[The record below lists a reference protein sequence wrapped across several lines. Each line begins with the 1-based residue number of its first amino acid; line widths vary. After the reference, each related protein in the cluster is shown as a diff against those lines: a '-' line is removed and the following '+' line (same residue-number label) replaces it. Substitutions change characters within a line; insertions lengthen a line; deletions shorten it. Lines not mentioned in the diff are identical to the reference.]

1 MGARAVELTFVKE
14 KLLQLLV
21 LWRLKMKAGFIGLG
35 RMGQAMARRLLDGG
49 HDLGVYNR
57 TADKLKPL
65 IGLGAKALDS
75 IKRAATYGEAVFTML
90 ADDAAVMEVASKPAG
105 LVESL
110 PKGGIHICAGTH
122 SVACIAG
129 LKERHDKAGQVLLA
143 TPMLGRPEVVLS
155 GQAGMVLAGA
165 KASVDRC
172 RPLFDA
178 IARRSFAGGTDPIA
192 AAAIKIA
199 NNFVLGCAI
208 EAMGEGFAL
217 VRKYDV
223 APEVFLDVMTDGLFA
238 CSAYKVY
245 GKIITEQRYQP
256 AGQRAVLGLKDA
268 NLALAAGEAVGVPLP
283 SGNVWRDRLVGAL
296 AHGEGEHDWA
306 VMAKDQARASGLD

>member
-1 MGARAVELTFVKE
+1 
-14 KLLQLLV
+14 
-21 LWRLKMKAGFIGLG
+21 MKAGFIGLG

-57 TADKLKPL
+57 TAEKLKPL

-75 IKRAATYGEAVFTML
+75 IKAAATYGEAVFTML
-90 ADDAAVMEVASKPAG
+90 ADDAAVIEVASKPGG

-110 PKGGIHICAGTH
+110 PNGGIHICAGTH
-122 SVACIAG
+122 SVACIAA
-129 LKERHDKAGQVLLA
+129 LSERHGKAGQVLLA

-165 KASVDRC
+165 QPSLNRC
-172 RPLFDA
+172 RPLFEA
-178 IARRSFAGGTDPIA
+178 IARRAFESGSDPLT

-245 GKIITEQRYQP
+245 GKIIAEQRYQP

-296 AHGEGEHDWA
+296 AHDEGEYDWA
-306 VMAKDQARASGLD
+306 VMAKDQARASGLG